1 MKVVLLQVH
10 GIARPPFS
18 NAFSA
23 RCLVMPTE
31 LSDSMCDDI
40 LRYYDDIS
48 YVISSGDPIV
58 GEHSTF
64 EIHSYDVLEEM
75 EVPAV
80 C

>member
-10 GIARPPFS
+10 GVARPPFS

-64 EIHSYDVLEEM
+64 DIHSYDVLEEM

>member
-10 GIARPPFS
+10 GMMRPPFS

-23 RCLVMPTE
+23 RCLVMPSQ

-40 LRYYDDIS
+40 LRQYDDIS

-58 GEHSTF
+58 GVHSTF

>member
-1 MKVVLLQVH
+1 MKVVLLKVH
-10 GIARPPFS
+10 GVARPPFS

-23 RCLVMPTE
+23 RCLVMPQDLT
-31 LSDSMCDDI
+31 DSMCDDI
-40 LRYYDDIS
+40 LRLYDDIS

>member
-1 MKVVLLQVH
+1 MKVVLLKVH
-10 GIARPPFS
+10 GISRPPFS

-23 RCLVMPTE
+23 RCLVMPAE

>member
-10 GIARPPFS
+10 GMMRPPFS

-31 LSDSMCDDI
+31 LSDSMCDSI
-40 LRYYDDIS
+40 LRQYDDIS

-58 GEHSTF
+58 GVHSTF

>member
-1 MKVVLLQVH
+1 MKVVLLNVH
-10 GIARPPFS
+10 GVARPPFS

-23 RCLVMPTE
+23 RCLVMPQDLT
-31 LSDSMCDDI
+31 DSMCDDI
-40 LRYYDDIS
+40 LRLYDDIS

>member
-23 RCLVMPTE
+23 RCLVMPRDLT
-31 LSDSMCDDI
+31 DSMCDDI

>member
-10 GIARPPFS
+10 GMARPPFS

-23 RCLVMPTE
+23 RCLVMPTQ
-31 LSDSMCDDI
+31 LSDSMCDII
-40 LRYYDDIS
+40 LRQYDDIS
-48 YVISSGDPIV
+48 YVISSGDPSV
-58 GEHSTF
+58 GVHSTF

>member
-1 MKVVLLQVH
+1 MKVVLLKVH
-10 GIARPPFS
+10 GISRPPFS

-23 RCLVMPTE
+23 RCLDMPTE
-31 LSDSMCDDI
+31 LSDSMCDDS

>member
-1 MKVVLLQVH
+1 MKVVLLKVYGMMH
-10 GIARPPFS
+10 PPFS

-75 EVPAV
+75 EVPAI

>member
-1 MKVVLLQVH
+1 MKVVLLKVH
-10 GIARPPFS
+10 GMMRPPFS

-23 RCLVMPTE
+23 RCLVMPQDLT
-31 LSDSMCDDI
+31 DSMCDDI

>member
-1 MKVVLLQVH
+1 MKVVLLKVH
-10 GIARPPFS
+10 GVARPPFS

-31 LSDSMCDDI
+31 LSDSMCDSI
-40 LRYYDDIS
+40 LRQYDDIS

-58 GEHSTF
+58 GAHSTF
-64 EIHSYDVLEEM
+64 DIHSYDVLEEM

>member
-40 LRYYDDIS
+40 LRLYDDIS

-58 GEHSTF
+58 GEHNTF